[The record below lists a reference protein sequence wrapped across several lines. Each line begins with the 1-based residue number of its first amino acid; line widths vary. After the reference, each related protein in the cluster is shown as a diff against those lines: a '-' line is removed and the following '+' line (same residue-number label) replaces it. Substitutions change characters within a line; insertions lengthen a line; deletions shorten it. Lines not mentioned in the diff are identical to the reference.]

1 MSKTMILGLVILA
14 VFIVILIMTRDNVT
28 INVFSRAYKMKASF
42 ALLGAA
48 GVGVVAGA
56 LLRK

>member
-1 MSKTMILGLVILA
+1 MSKSMILGLVVLA
-14 VFIVILIMTRDNVT
+14 VFILLLLKAEGAVVVQVGSWSQKIPA
-28 INVFSRAYKMKASF
+28 AY
-42 ALLGAA
+42 ALLSAA